1 MLNIQV
7 GSVQNSLILNN
18 FFECVLAFEKKRF
31 VKAVGPGNVGSNL

>member
-18 FFECVLAFEKKRF
+18 FFECVLAFEKRF